1 MEQYDLFVYGSLRP
15 NFFNFEKYLEGKT
28 LDIKPAVLKNMDLYH
43 IPYKGYPA
51 ITKGTGVVVGEIIT
65 VKDYDSTVKAIDIM
79 EGFLGENN
87 PNNEYH
93 KILLEVNHL
102 NSNKKEKCYT
112 YFYNADID
120 KDFNEKAVFISD
132 GDWKNYMLNINKDSA
147 K

>member
-1 MEQYDLFVYGSLRP
+1 MEQYNLFVYGSLRP

-43 IPYKGYPA
+43 MPYKGYPA

-120 KDFNEKAVFISD
+120 KDCNEKAVFISD

>member
-1 MEQYDLFVYGSLRP
+1 MEQYNLFVYGSLRP

-43 IPYKGYPA
+43 MPYKGYPA

-102 NSNKKEKCYT
+102 NSKK
-112 YFYNADID
+112 NVIH
-120 KDFNEKAVFISD
+120 IST
-132 GDWKNYMLNINKDSA
+132 MLILIKTLMKKQSLSMMVTG
-147 K
+147 KTIC

>member
-1 MEQYDLFVYGSLRP
+1 MLR
-15 NFFNFEKYLEGKT
+15 FF
-28 LDIKPAVLKNMDLYH
+28 H
-43 IPYKGYPA
+43 
-51 ITKGTGVVVGEIIT
+51 
-65 VKDYDSTVKAIDIM
+65 
-79 EGFLGENN
+79 
-87 PNNEYH
+87 EYH

>member
-1 MEQYDLFVYGSLRP
+1 M
-15 NFFNFEKYLEGKT
+15 NFQPKLKEVEM
-28 LDIKPAVLKNMDLYH
+28 KNM
-43 IPYKGYPA
+43 
-51 ITKGTGVVVGEIIT
+51 
-65 VKDYDSTVKAIDIM
+65 VKNICAAMVISLCAAGHLFAT
-79 EGFLGENN
+79 ENN

>member
-1 MEQYDLFVYGSLRP
+1 MTSW
-15 NFFNFEKYLEGKT
+15 
-28 LDIKPAVLKNMDLYH
+28 
-43 IPYKGYPA
+43 
-51 ITKGTGVVVGEIIT
+51 
-65 VKDYDSTVKAIDIM
+65 KD
-79 EGFLGENN
+79 FLGENN

>member
-1 MEQYDLFVYGSLRP
+1 MEQYNLFVYGSLRP

-93 KILLEVNHL
+93 KILL
-102 NSNKKEKCYT
+102 SY
-112 YFYNADID
+112 YQFSI
-120 KDFNEKAVFISD
+120 
-132 GDWKNYMLNINKDSA
+132 
-147 K
+147 

>member
-1 MEQYDLFVYGSLRP
+1 MEQYNLFVYGSLRP

-43 IPYKGYPA
+43 MPYKGYPA

-79 EGFLGENN
+79 EGFLGE
-87 PNNEYH
+87 
-93 KILLEVNHL
+93 K

-120 KDFNEKAVFISD
+120 KNFNEKAVFISD